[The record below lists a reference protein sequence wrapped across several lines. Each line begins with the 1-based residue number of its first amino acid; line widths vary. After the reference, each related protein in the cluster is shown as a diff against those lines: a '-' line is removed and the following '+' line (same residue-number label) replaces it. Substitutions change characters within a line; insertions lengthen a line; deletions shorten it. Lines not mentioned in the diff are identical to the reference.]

1 MKLIYLIAGTY
12 RPAGMERVLANKAGW
27 FAGKGH
33 DVLIVTTDQRGR
45 ESAFAMDPRIR
56 TVDLGIGYEDNNGG
70 SFVSKLLL
78 YPFKQLKHRRRLT
91 ALLKR
96 EKADVV
102 VSMFCNDASFVPG
115 IKDGSHKVLEIH
127 FSRYKRLQ
135 YGRKGLWALADKW
148 RSANDARVAARF
160 ERFVVLTDEDAG
172 YWGTMPN
179 IRVIP
184 NARTFTFDTPS
195 SLENRQVLAVG
206 RYSYQK
212 AFDRLVA
219 AWKMIDT
226 EGWTLRI
233 AGAGDE
239 LPDLP
244 DNVKTGLSED
254 MKQEYLDS
262 SIFALSSRYE
272 GLPMVL
278 LEAQA
283 AGLPIVSFTC
293 KCGPRDVVTDGVD
306 GILVEEGDV
315 RGLAKALKRLM
326 DDRELRRKM
335 GEAAYKASDRFDEEM
350 IMRQWLQLFEELCRR

>member
-12 RPAGMERVLANKAGW
+12 RPAGMERVLANKANW
-27 FAGKGH
+27 FAGQGA

-172 YWGTMPN
+172 YWGKMPN

-233 AGAGDE
+233 AGAGDA
-239 LPDLP
+239 LPELP

-335 GEAAYKASDRFDEEM
+335 GEAAYKASDRFDEEK
-350 IMRQWLQLFEELCRR
+350 IMRQWLQLFEELCGR